1 MNMPNSLFMAL
12 IDKKIKQN
20 IKEQEEDEKNKSKN
34 NESSSSVPPIDPNL
48 MEEELNEILEGG
60 R

>member
-12 IDKKIKQN
+12 IDRKIKQN
-20 IKEQEEDEKNKSKN
+20 IKEQEEEKNKSN
-34 NESSSSVPPIDPNL
+34 DGRSSSQQIPPIDPNL

-60 R
+60 N